1 MRIEQVVQHIDLMP
15 TLLDYIGLPIPEG
28 VEGRSLLPLLQPDAN
43 SAASPSRPAFSY
55 LHLDGAVYRSLVDG
69 EWKLVQRLADDGGVS
84 QTGLYHRPSDPG
96 ETDNQIDELPIRGR
110 FMELIL
116 EAKMAE
122 GGLLA
127 TEEAELD
134 EETEKA
140 LKALGY
146 LQ

>member
-1 MRIEQVVQHIDLMP
+1 
-15 TLLDYIGLPIPEG
+15 
-28 VEGRSLLPLLQPDAN
+28 
-43 SAASPSRPAFSY
+43 
-55 LHLDGAVYRSLVDG
+55 
-69 EWKLVQRLADDGGVS
+69 
-84 QTGLYHRPSDPG
+84 
-96 ETDNQIDELPIRGR
+96 
-110 FMELIL
+110 MELIL